1 MPDIKNFFDDSGR
14 IKMTDASSYE
24 KYKYL
29 AEWMVSFARSSGADE
44 IEVVV
49 ISGNEFSADVR
60 NGSIESLVEAGSR
73 HIGFRLRKDQKT
85 ASASSSDL
93 EKGILKQ
100 LVLNALERAQI
111 ASRDPYAGLPK
122 QIEPPLDAESL
133 LLFDPSI
140 NEMDSKKKINLAIK
154 TEKIALLDNRIT
166 NSHGAGFE
174 TQEVHTTIAN
184 STGFLQQYK
193 ETFCSLGVGLQAG
206 DTNHIVEGSWSCTK
220 RFLCEIESPEIIA
233 KKAVYRT
240 IRQLNSRKI
249 KTQNVP
255 VIFEPRMTS
264 WLMGFLF
271 SCVSG
276 SAIYQKTSF
285 LAGRLGERIGNPF
298 ITVIDDGT
306 MPGKLGTTPFDAEGI
321 PSQKT
326 FVMEKGILKNYLC
339 NTYAARKLKL
349 ESTGNAD
356 GGGIGPT
363 NFYLQN
369 GTSPPDDIIA
379 SMEKGLIL
387 TRTIGH
393 GLNPVNGDI
402 SRGAFGLWVEDG
414 QVIYPVSEI
423 TISGN
428 LGGILNNIEMVG
440 NDLEFRSSVCGPT
453 IKVGELTIAGKSG

>member
-14 IKMTDASSYE
+14 NKMTDGSSYE
-24 KYKYL
+24 KYKDL

-44 IEVVV
+44 IEVAV
-49 ISGNEFSADVR
+49 ISGNEFSVDVR
-60 NGSIESLVEAGSR
+60 NGNIENLVEAGSR

-111 ASRDPYAGLPK
+111 ASRDLYAGLPERIK
-122 QIEPPLDAESL
+122 PPLDAES
-133 LLFDPSI
+133 
-140 NEMDSKKKINLAIK
+140 NEMDSKKKIDLAIK

-174 TQEVHTTIAN
+174 TREVHTTMAN
-184 STGFLQQYK
+184 SNGFLQQYK
-193 ETFCSLGVGLQAG
+193 ETFCSLGAGLQAG
-206 DTNHIVEGSWSCTK
+206 DTDHIVEDSWSCTK
-220 RFLCEIESPEIIA
+220 RFLHEIESPETVA
-233 KKAVYRT
+233 KKAVFRT
-240 IRQLNSRKI
+240 IRQLNPRKI

-276 SAIYQKTSF
+276 AAIYQKTSF

-298 ITVIDDGT
+298 ITVMDDGT
-306 MPGKLGTTPFDAEGI
+306 MPGRLGTTPFDAEGI
-321 PSQKT
+321 PSQRT
-326 FVMEKGILKNYLC
+326 VVMEKGILKNYLC
-339 NTYAARKLKL
+339 NTYAAKKLKL

-356 GGGIGPT
+356 SGGIGPT

-369 GTSPPDDIIA
+369 GTSPPNNIIA

-387 TRTIGH
+387 TRIIGH

-423 TISGN
+423 AISGN
-428 LGGILNNIEMVG
+428 LGSILNNIEMVG

-453 IKVGELTIAGKSG
+453 VKVGEMTIAGESN